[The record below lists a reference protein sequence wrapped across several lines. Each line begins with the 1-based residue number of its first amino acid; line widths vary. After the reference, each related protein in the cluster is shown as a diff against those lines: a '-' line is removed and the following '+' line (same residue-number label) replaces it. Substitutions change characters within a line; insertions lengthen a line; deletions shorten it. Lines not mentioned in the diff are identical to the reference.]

1 MRIFRLCRET
11 RSPLEITYI
20 NRDNPSNLDE
30 KIVENSIPFRISK
43 ILERQQKPAFKPPLN
58 KTFQTRAHLFEA
70 PPKKNLVFPRVQR
83 TSTHIHSSISLSTQ
97 EATREKNEAKRSSIK
112 IGGGGEEG
120 EREKKKKREEK
131 KEKKHSNPSSS
142 SRIMAARRGTRR
154 RYLIYPRF
162 RYQSPT
168 KGDATTRRASAT
180 RSHEPS
186 RGTKLLFSVSLLS
199 TSTGARSRSSLS
211 LSLLSAVASPS
222 LSLSLEYS
230 QS

>member
-1 MRIFRLCRET
+1 
-11 RSPLEITYI
+11 
-20 NRDNPSNLDE
+20 
-30 KIVENSIPFRISK
+30 
-43 ILERQQKPAFKPPLN
+43 
-58 KTFQTRAHLFEA
+58 
-70 PPKKNLVFPRVQR
+70 
-83 TSTHIHSSISLSTQ
+83 
-97 EATREKNEAKRSSIK
+97 
-112 IGGGGEEG
+112 
-120 EREKKKKREEK
+120 
-131 KEKKHSNPSSS
+131 
-142 SRIMAARRGTRR
+142 MAARRGTRR

-222 LSLSLEYS
+222 LSLSSIRSRECHVSPLPLPTSLQPTRSCPTALHAPSTSAHAPTGTHTHTHTHVVARNITYTQGTCRRARPRVRTRYRRAARSRASTNDRCIYLFSRFQSRIAKSSGERFKTNLRGVWARVPRCLPREENIINQVLES
-230 QS
+230 WVSMGKWFQVPWKW